1 MIKGED
7 DTEKRKQ
14 QLQQQQRRM
23 SQGQVQ
29 QPNTK
34 KEVESMLIV

>member
-14 QLQQQQRRM
+14 QLQQQRRM